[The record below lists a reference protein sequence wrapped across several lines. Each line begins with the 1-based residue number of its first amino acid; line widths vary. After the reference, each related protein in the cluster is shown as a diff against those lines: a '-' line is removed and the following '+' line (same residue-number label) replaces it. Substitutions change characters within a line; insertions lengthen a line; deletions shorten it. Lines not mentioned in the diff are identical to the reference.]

1 MNWKKGL
8 VFSFAALTLLGCA
21 DIQGSLE
28 DSGDRDASSYLG
40 LGTAKGL
47 EIYCWRENE
56 TWRAGLMSGTNRTKT
71 PAEVDGLPGLS
82 LSKMNAVLKT
92 YASTPELFATPIMVS
107 RPSKD
112 SEILA
117 HTTPSEIAPYLDD
130 QLGLSSRG
138 VLASLAKGES
148 RKLSIDK
155 DSAIHLKHS
164 LAAAYPAGSWI
175 ELAAY
180 PLMDADLAFYL
191 NGVLISKGYQ
201 IGSEKAWLYHF
212 EMPDQDS
219 VLSFRAISSM

>member
-8 VFSFAALTLLGCA
+8 VFSFAALALLRCA

-71 PAEVDGLPGLS
+71 PDEVDALPGIS
-82 LSKMNAVLKT
+82 LSAMNAVLKT
-92 YASTPELFATPIMVS
+92 YASTPELIVAPIIVS
-107 RPSKD
+107 RPAKD
-112 SEILA
+112 Y
-117 HTTPSEIAPYLDD
+117 EIAAHVLTLGVTRYLDD
-130 QLGLSSRG
+130 QLGLTSRG
-138 VLASLAKGES
+138 ALDASAKGTNHS
-148 RKLSIDK
+148 LSVAK
-155 DSAIHLKHS
+155 DSASFLKHS
-164 LAAAYPAGSWI
+164 PATSYPFGCWV

-180 PLMDADLAFYL
+180 PLMDVDLALYL
-191 NGVLISKGYQ
+191 NGVFVSKGYQ
-201 IGSEKAWLYHF
+201 IGSEQAWLYHF

-219 VLSFRAISSM
+219 VLSFKTISA